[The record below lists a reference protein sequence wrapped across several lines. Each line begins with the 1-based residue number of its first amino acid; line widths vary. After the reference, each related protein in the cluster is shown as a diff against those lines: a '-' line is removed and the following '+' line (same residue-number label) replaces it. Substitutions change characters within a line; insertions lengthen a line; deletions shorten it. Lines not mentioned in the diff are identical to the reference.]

1 MTFVLTGT
9 SPYCTHASPL
19 SLLVHGCTAGYTI
32 TLHDG
37 RRVGVK
43 EYGDRKGKP
52 IFQFH
57 GAGSSR
63 YEAAALCGAE
73 ADACARVSA
82 RLIALD
88 RPGYGASDP
97 LPRRTLLDYPSD
109 VLQVADAL
117 GIGKFAVMGVSSG
130 GCYAVA
136 YTIPRLQPGRLTG
149 VGLVSS
155 DGPHRAADAPSLV
168 GAERTARILLRH
180 LPFIPALVLKMIRR
194 MMFTS
199 PDDYLASVNS
209 SFGDADAAT
218 MAKVPTD
225 VALRAGKEGL
235 KQGVWSLV
243 R

>member
-1 MTFVLTGT
+1 MFACTAYLMVRSLGCARVPIGGT
-9 SPYCTHASPL
+9 A
-19 SLLVHGCTAGYTI
+19 AGYTV
-32 TLHDG
+32 TLPDG

-43 EYGDRKGKP
+43 EYGDKKGKP

-63 YEAAALCGAE
+63 YEAAALGGGEEE
-73 ADACARVSA
+73 ACSGVSA

-97 LPRRTLLDYPSD
+97 QPKRTLLDYPLD
-109 VLQVADAL
+109 VLAVADAL
-117 GIGKFAVMGVSSG
+117 GIDKFAVMGVSSG

-136 YTIPRLQPGRLTG
+136 CAYIIPRSQQGRLTG
-149 VGLVSS
+149 VALVSS
-155 DGPHRAADAPSLV
+155 DGPHRAADAPALV
-168 GAERTARILLRH
+168 QSEGGARLL
-180 LPFIPALVLKMIRR
+180 LGYVPFIPGLMLKMIRR
-194 MMFTS
+194 MLFTS
-199 PDDYLASVNS
+199 PDSYLAGVNS
-209 SFGDADAAT
+209 SFGEADAAT
-218 MAKVPTD
+218 MAKVSTD